1 MVYFE
6 RCGYKFFLKIKR
18 CLGNDLD
25 KLIREVDKLEEQKE
39 EEDKFMIDIK
49 RLKMDVKEFYIIF
62 LENQGGG
69 L

>member
-25 KLIREVDKLEEQKE
+25 ELLREVDKLKE
-39 EEDKFMIDIK
+39 
-49 RLKMDVKEFYIIF
+49 
-62 LENQGGG
+62 
-69 L
+69 